1 MTAPIRPGC
10 EPFSFVGGTGGV
22 LVLHGFTGNPFS
34 MRPLAQRCAQAGY
47 SVELPLLPGHGTEV
61 ADILTTRWSD
71 WSGVALD
78 AFDELATRCERVA
91 VVGLSMGGALTAMVA
106 EQRASVAGCV
116 FINPMLQSPGAEIEE
131 GLAALLDAGLETLD
145 KATEDIKKT
154 DESEL
159 AYESWPLAALASV
172 FEGIGPVKAELSR
185 ITAPCLLLSSR
196 QDDTVPPENGTL
208 LVEHVTGP
216 LERIWLED
224 SFHVATLDN
233 DRELVETSTI
243 EFLVRVLS

>member
-10 EPFSFVGGTGGV
+10 EPSSFVGGTDGV

-34 MRPLAQRCAQAGY
+34 MRPLAQRLARAGY
-47 SVELPLLPGHGTEV
+47 TVELPLLPGHGTEV
-61 ADILTTRWSD
+61 VDILATRWAD
-71 WSGVALD
+71 LAAVALD
-78 AFDELATRCERVA
+78 AFDELATRCARVA
-91 VVGLSMGGALTAMVA
+91 VVGLSVGGALTAMIA
-106 EQRASVAGCV
+106 EQRATVAGCV
-116 FINPMLQSPGAEIEE
+116 FINPMLQSPGPEIEE
-131 GLAALLDAGLETLD
+131 ELAALLEAGLETLD

-172 FEGIGPVKAELSR
+172 FEGVRPVKAELAR
-185 ITAPCLLLSSR
+185 ITVPCLLLSSR
-196 QDDTVPPENGTL
+196 QDDTVSPENGTL

-233 DRELVETSTI
+233 DRELVESSTV
-243 EFLVRVLS
+243 EFLARVLP

>member
-1 MTAPIRPGC
+1 MSAPIRPGC
-10 EPFSFVGGTGGV
+10 EPFSFAGGTGGV

-61 ADILTTRWSD
+61 ADIVATRWAD
-71 WSGVALD
+71 WSGVALE

-116 FINPMLQSPGAEIEE
+116 FINPLLQSPGAEIEE

-145 KATEDIKKT
+145 NVFFGILRRDQQDIGVGLGT
-154 DESEL
+154 QL
-159 AYESWPLAALASV
+159 PQLPANFHAIAS
-172 FEGIGPVKAELSR
+172 GHHPVE
-185 ITAPCLLLSSR
+185 
-196 QDDTVPPENGTL
+196 
-208 LVEHVTGP
+208 
-216 LERIWLED
+216 
-224 SFHVATLDN
+224 
-233 DRELVETSTI
+233 
-243 EFLVRVLS
+243 